1 MQVHSAPRDLP
12 PNLVSVAQV
21 FRSLIGRNRSPH
33 PENWVPGLQHPSLPP
48 RPAAFPPPD
57 PTAPPL
63 RPSQYKL
70 NPFFRHSRWGPGMIH
85 WDIRGEPTT
94 VFFKTESERTGGP
107 CLVPIGLSDFAQPVT
122 HPLCT
127 SMRIAAVADDAA
139 KTFPWAVEVH
149 NPLGV
154 RCEDVFRALST
165 NFTQHITREEWAGL
179 NEERQGRVANAWKER
194 CRIRDQRLAFGPRET
209 VRWGAGADAL
219 RRVDYLGDRVR
230 FRGLEPLGDGDLEEG
245 WMMFVG
251 PL

>member
-1 MQVHSAPRDLP
+1 MFFKAERE
-12 PNLVSVAQV
+12 
-21 FRSLIGRNRSPH
+21 RS
-33 PENWVPGLQHPSLPP
+33 
-48 RPAAFPPPD
+48 
-57 PTAPPL
+57 
-63 RPSQYKL
+63 
-70 NPFFRHSRWGPGMIH
+70 
-85 WDIRGEPTT
+85 GEPC
-94 VFFKTESERTGGP
+94 V
-107 CLVPIGLSDFAQPVT
+107 VPVGLSDFAQPAT

-154 RCEDVFRALST
+154 GCEDVFRALST
-165 NFTQHITREEWAGL
+165 NFRQRITREEWANL

-194 CRIRDQRLAFGPRET
+194 CRIRDQRLAIRPQET

-230 FRGLEPLGDGDLEEG
+230 FRGLEPLGDGDPEQG